1 MWESFSDGRY
11 LSNLQITLIK
21 NIGELMK
28 RVVVITGAGKGIGLA
43 TAKRF
48 AANGDHLVLNYFDS
62 DDQLEAVIA
71 IAQENGGDG
80 FTVQADVSDPEA
92 AAGIIREAE
101 RRYGRVD
108 ILVNNAGRLVSA
120 TVAQTTWAQWE
131 QMIST
136 NLGGT
141 WACMQAVLPGM
152 LARGQGRIINI
163 SSELGLIGF
172 PTYAAYCASKGG
184 VIALTKAVA
193 KEVASSGVLVNSVAP
208 GPIETDML
216 IKDTIEYNDETRETV
231 PLKRFGKPEEIAAMV
246 EALAGPAGDY
256 MVGQVVSPNGGTAI

>member
-1 MWESFSDGRY
+1 
-11 LSNLQITLIK
+11 
-21 NIGELMK
+21 MK

-48 AANGDHLVLNYFDS
+48 AEAGDKLVLNYYGS
-62 DDQLEAVIA
+62 CQPLEAVIQTA
-71 IAQENGGDG
+71 RENGGDG
-80 FTVQADVSDPEA
+80 ITVQADVSDPQECA
-92 AAGIIREAE
+92 RIIQTAE
-101 RRYGRVD
+101 THFGGVD
-108 ILVNNAGRLVSA
+108 ILVNNAGRLISA
-120 TVAQTTWAQWE
+120 TVAETSWAQWE
-131 QMIST
+131 QMIRT

-152 LARGQGRIINI
+152 LARGKGRIINI

-193 KEVASSGVLVNSVAP
+193 KEVAPSGILVNTVAP

-216 IKDTIEYNDETRETV
+216 INDTIEYNDETRATI
-231 PLKRFGKPEEIAAMV
+231 PLKRFGKAHEIAAMV

-256 MVGQVVSPNGGTAI
+256 MVGQVISPNGGTAI

>member
-1 MWESFSDGRY
+1 
-11 LSNLQITLIK
+11 
-21 NIGELMK
+21 MK

-48 AANGDHLVLNYFDS
+48 AMAGDHLVLNYFDS
-62 DDQLEAVIA
+62 KDQLDAVIG
-71 IAQENGGDG
+71 IARENGGDAI
-80 FTVQADVSDPEA
+80 TVQADISDPEA
-92 AAGIIREAE
+92 ATGVIREAE
-101 RRYGRVD
+101 SRYGRVD

-120 TVAQTTWAQWE
+120 TVAETSWAQWE

-152 LARGQGRIINI
+152 LARREGRIINI

-193 KEVASSGVLVNSVAP
+193 KEVAPSGVLVNSVAP

-216 IKDTIEYNDETRETV
+216 IKDTIEYNDETRQAL
-231 PLKRFGKPEEIAAMV
+231 PLRRFGKAEEIAAMV

-256 MVGQVVSPNGGTAI
+256 MVGQIVSPNGGAAI

>member
-1 MWESFSDGRY
+1 
-11 LSNLQITLIK
+11 
-21 NIGELMK
+21 MK
-28 RVVVITGAGKGIGLA
+28 RVVVITGAGRGIGLA

-48 AANGDHLVLNYFDS
+48 AMAGDHLVLNYFDS
-62 DDQLEAVIA
+62 RDQLDAVIR

-80 FTVQADVSDPEA
+80 IAVQADISDPESATEVIRA
-92 AAGIIREAE
+92 AESH
-101 RRYGRVD
+101 YGRVD
-108 ILVNNAGRLVSA
+108 VLVNNAGRLVSA
-120 TVAQTTWAQWE
+120 TVAETTWAQWK
-131 QMIST
+131 QMIDT

-152 LARGQGRIINI
+152 LARGEGRIINI

-193 KEVASSGVLVNSVAP
+193 KEVAPSGVLVNTVAP

-216 IKDTIEYNDETRETV
+216 INDTIEYNDETREAV
-231 PLKRFGKPEEIAAMV
+231 PLKRFGKPDEIAAMV
-246 EALAGPAGDY
+246 EALAGPAGNY
-256 MVGQVVSPNGGTAI
+256 MVGQVISPNGGTAI